1 MGTINAFFDKD
12 NIVFV
17 HGDGA
22 TRNFYYNGIKMTSEE
37 EKNLPFSETKWYS
50 TYIK

>member
-1 MGTINAFFDKD
+1 MGTINTFFDKD

-22 TRNFYYNGIKMTSEE
+22 TRNYYYNGIKMTSEE
-37 EKNLPFSETKWYS
+37 EKNLPFSETK
-50 TYIK
+50 